1 MTNKILKHQIG
12 KSPNQGSEWR
22 WLRYFYDDALSIY
35 RKDFFDDNQFQ
46 VWLEILA
53 EYCKELD
60 IISVRAIAEILKN
73 RKVRSDRTEVIKLA
87 KLILVMPV
95 TNSTSERLF
104 NLLKLIKTYLRSTM
118 KQSRLNHWMILS
130 AYRSQHDQIDLIKIA
145 STFVDQ
151 NEGRRCIFGRF

>member
-22 WLRYFYDDALSIY
+22 WLRCFYDDDLSIY

-73 RKVRSDRTEVIKLA
+73 RKVRSDRTAVIELA

-104 NLLKLIKTYLRSTM
+104 NVLYQAYQNLLAINNET
-118 KQSRLNHWMILS
+118 KQAQSL
-130 AYRSQHDQIDLIKIA
+130 DDLK
-145 STFVDQ
+145 
-151 NEGRRCIFGRF
+151 CI

>member
-22 WLRYFYDDALSIY
+22 WLRCFYDDALSIY

-73 RKVRSDRTEVIKLA
+73 RKVRSDRTEVIELA

-104 NLLKLIKTYLRSTM
+104 NVLKLIKTYL
-118 KQSRLNHWMILS
+118 
-130 AYRSQHDQIDLIKIA
+130 
-145 STFVDQ
+145 
-151 NEGRRCIFGRF
+151 